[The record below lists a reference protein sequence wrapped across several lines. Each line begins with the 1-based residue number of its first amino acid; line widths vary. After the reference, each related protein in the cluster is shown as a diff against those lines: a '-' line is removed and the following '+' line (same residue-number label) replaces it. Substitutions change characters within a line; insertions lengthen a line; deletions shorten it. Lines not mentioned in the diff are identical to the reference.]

1 MIKAVSLFTSAG
13 VGEAYLEKIGVNV
26 VLANELQPKRCKMY
40 KHLYPKSKMI
50 EGDIRD
56 YEIKKQILNSIKGD
70 EKILIATPPCQGVS
84 TLGKNKNQ
92 DSFNNDKRNYLIFDA
107 IEIIDKNN
115 FDFVLIENVARFKG
129 MYFPYKGKFLNIYD
143 IFKDK
148 YSKHYVIKQDIINA
162 KDFGIAQTRP
172 RFILKMYKHGKEW
185 PLPKEEKEIT
195 LRQAI
200 GHLPTLEAGEDSGIY
215 LHKAKEHNERDILAM
230 RHTHEGKSALKN
242 SIYYPK
248 RKDGVA
254 IKGFHN
260 TYKRLE
266 WDKPCHARTTN
277 SGNVGSHNNVHPGRI
292 NDDGTVSDARVLTL
306 HELFIVASLPIE
318 WDVPEWAT
326 DNFIRT
332 CIGESVPPLMMK
344 KIFETLKE

>member
-13 VGEAYLEKIGVNV
+13 VGEAYLEKIGINV
-26 VLANELQPKRCKMY
+26 VLANELHPKRCKMY
-40 KHLYPKSKMI
+40 KHLYPNSKMI

-56 YEIKKQILNSIKGD
+56 ENVKQQILNNIKGD
-70 EKILIATPPCQGVS
+70 ERILIATPPCQGVS

-92 DSFNNDKRNYLIFDA
+92 DSFNSDKRNYLIFDA

-129 MYFPYKGKFLNIYD
+129 MHFPYNGKHLNIFD

-148 YSKHYVIKQDIINA
+148 YAESYVIEEHVLNA

-172 RFILKMYKHGKEW
+172 RYILKMYKHGKEW
-185 PLPKEEKEIT
+185 PTPKKENEIT

-200 GHLPTLEAGEDSGIY
+200 GHLPTLESGEDSGIY
-215 LHKAKEHNERDILAM
+215 LHKAKMHNERDILAM
-230 RHTHEGKSALKN
+230 THTHQGKSALKN
-242 SIYYPK
+242 SVFYPR

-277 SGNVGSHNNVHPGRI
+277 SGNIGSHNNVHPGRI
-292 NDDGTVSDARVLTL
+292 KDDGTVSDARVLTL
-306 HELFIVASLPIE
+306 HELFIIASLPKK

-344 KIFETLKE
+344 KIFRTLTE